1 MGPVRLT
8 AEDLSMVCILSRWMS
23 LVVLSF
29 FAVIASG
36 LNADMTYRPGAE
48 TLSQMAATKAKIK

>member
-1 MGPVRLT
+1 
-8 AEDLSMVCILSRWMS
+8 MVCILSRWMS